1 MKTLLSSIFLI
12 ILTIIGM
19 NGQTNPENQKVS
31 SHTPWTKEDS
41 AAINSLA
48 LYPDSVRVE
57 IFTACEY
64 PAIIVNLAALQKN
77 SSAAFADMVSGYDKT
92 KQEDIWNLTRYPNLI
107 ARLVDGGKKSKES
120 IDTILND
127 YPAEIHDIALK
138 YGRSDYDLLSKVN
151 DLQNNTNQQFNN
163 IVSSYPPDVQ
173 KVFNDLL
180 QLPEVLSLLNDHL
193 SLSVRVGD
201 KYRRDPQWVMHKSDS
216 NAAAQAKI
224 NAEQLNDWKQS
235 LQQDSGTQDELKA
248 AANEYATDNGYNQS
262 DVDAPLDSTQVDNTA
277 VYPYSYWFGYPT
289 WYPYSYWYPY
299 PYWYDWGFY
308 YGPYGN
314 IVVFGFPSFYFTN
327 WYFYYPRHWDRYP
340 HLGSAYIR
348 HYYGP
353 HQYRLNTLSR
363 QVVHNW
369 VQANRPYLPA
379 GFTKN
384 PAVRVNAFKQYG
396 ELNEKVMNK
405 DGSVNPQARQQ
416 YFASHTTKYP
426 ALNSHPQ
433 QAQVPAEKQSIDVR
447 QPFIKQ
453 PVVEPQRNI
462 APQARPQSQ
471 QRMPSQRIQPSQ
483 PRYNYNTIQR
493 AQQYQRGSWE
503 QAQPSPHYSAPQ
515 QYSAPARSMPSAPPA
530 RSMPSAP
537 ARSMPAGG
545 GGRR

>member
-1 MKTLLSSIFLI
+1 MKTLLSSALLV

-19 NGQTNPENQKVS
+19 SAQTASGNTQVS

-41 AAINSLA
+41 AAINALA
-48 LYPDSVRVE
+48 LYPDSVRME

-64 PAIIVNLAALQKN
+64 PAIIVNVASLQTN
-77 SSAAFADMVSGYDKT
+77 SSSAFADLISGYDKT
-92 KQEDIWNLTRYPNLI
+92 KQEDIWNMSRYPNLI
-107 ARLVDGGKKSKES
+107 SRLVDGGKKSKEA

-127 YPAEIHDIALK
+127 YPAEIHDVALK
-138 YGRSDYDLLSKVN
+138 YGRSEYDLLSKVN
-151 DLQNNTNQQFNN
+151 DLQNNTNQQFND

-180 QLPEVLSLLNDHL
+180 QLPEVMSLLNDHL
-193 SLSVRVGD
+193 SLAVRVGD
-201 KYRRDPQWVMHKSDS
+201 KYKRDPQWVMHKSDS

-235 LQQDSGTQDELKA
+235 LQQDSGAQDELKA
-248 AANEYATDNGYNQS
+248 AANEYATDNGYSQN
-262 DVDAPLDSTQVDNTA
+262 DVDAPMDSTQADNA
-277 VYPYSYWFGYPT
+277 SVYPYSYWFGYPT

-314 IVVFGFPSFYFTN
+314 LEVFGFPSFYFTN
-327 WYFYYPRHWDRYP
+327 WYFYSPKHWDRYP

-384 PAVRVNAFKQYG
+384 PAVRPNAFKQYG
-396 ELNEKVMNK
+396 ALNEKVMNK
-405 DGSVNPQARQQ
+405 DGSVNPQARNQ
-416 YFASHTTKYP
+416 YFANNAAKYP

-433 QAQVPAEKQSIDVR
+433 QAQVPAEKQAIDVR
-447 QPFIKQ
+447 QPFTRQ
-453 PVVEPQRNI
+453 PAVVPQRNM
-462 APQARPQSQ
+462 PQANQQQ
-471 QRMPSQRIQPSQ
+471 QRTQAPRTQQQPSR
-483 PRYNYNTIQR
+483 PRYNYNNIQR
-493 AQQYQRGSWE
+493 AQQYQRSNWE
-503 QAQPSPHYSAPQ
+503 QAQPSNHYSAP
-515 QYSAPARSMPSAPPA
+515 QYSAPARSMPSAAPA

-537 ARSMPAGG
+537 AGG